1 MNLVGPRVRRIRWE
15 RKLRQKDLAAK
26 LQIAGWPLDRAGVSK
41 IESGFI
47 KVSDRQLLYLM
58 HVLKVDAHEL
68 LPAIDPKKPIDEQ
81 IRKFMKS
88 KS

>member
-26 LQIAGWPLDRAGVSK
+26 LEIAGWPLDRAGVSK
-41 IESGFI
+41 VESGFI

-58 HVLKVDAHEL
+58 HVLKVEAHEL
-68 LPAIDPKKPIDEQ
+68 LPAIDPNNPIGKQIKKF
-81 IRKFMKS
+81 KKS
-88 KS
+88 KQ

>member
-47 KVSDRQLLYLM
+47 KVSDYQLLYLM

-68 LPAIDPKKPIDEQ
+68 LPAIDPKNPIGKQ
-81 IRKFMKS
+81 IKKFK
-88 KS
+88 K